1 MNGDDVGCYYTTNG
15 EDIWRLI
22 SYCREP
28 TATMENIRTEERVGG
43 AVGCL
48 NLKPFIKLVPE
59 KEPKEAKDV
68 RLET

>member
-1 MNGDDVGCYYTTNG
+1 MDEDDVGCYYTTNG
-15 EDIWRLI
+15 EDVWQLI

-28 TATMENIRTEERVGG
+28 TATMKNLRTEERVGG

-59 KEPKEAKDV
+59 KELQEGNDAKS
-68 RLET
+68 